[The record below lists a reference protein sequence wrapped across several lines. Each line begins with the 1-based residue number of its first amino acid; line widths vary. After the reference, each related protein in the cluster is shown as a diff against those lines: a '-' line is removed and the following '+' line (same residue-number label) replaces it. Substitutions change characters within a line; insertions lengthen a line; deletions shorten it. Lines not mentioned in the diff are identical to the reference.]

1 MNITK
6 NPLYAGLLLV
16 ICVGLGSWYLG
27 GLVPSIGK
35 VTFAILL
42 GIILGNVITRG
53 QVVQRG
59 GLFAEKKL
67 LPMAIVLLGVE
78 LNLVTLVSIGPSAA
92 VIILLTICVAL
103 VSSVYLGKLFG
114 FSPAFSLLIGAGNGI
129 CGSSA
134 VAATTLVING
144 DESETGI
151 SISIVNLLG
160 TIGIFLAPFLIQL
173 FRMSDTA
180 GGLLIGG
187 SLQAFGQVVAAGFSV
202 NDNVGQLATVVK
214 MGRVLMLGPSVMLI
228 GYWVQSQ
235 RRKLGQTKGTNI
247 RIPRFIIGF
256 FIVSIVTSLNILP
269 ADVPSTV
276 STAGKF
282 LLVLAM
288 AGVGMR
294 IQLRSLFRFGFKSVV
309 FGALVSAIQ
318 IVMILF
324 VVLIVLRV

>member
-1 MNITK
+1 
-6 NPLYAGLLLV
+6 
-16 ICVGLGSWYLG
+16 
-27 GLVPSIGK
+27 
-35 VTFAILL
+35 
-42 GIILGNVITRG
+42 
-53 QVVQRG
+53 
-59 GLFAEKKL
+59 
-67 LPMAIVLLGVE
+67 
-78 LNLVTLVSIGPSAA
+78 
-92 VIILLTICVAL
+92 
-103 VSSVYLGKLFG
+103 
-114 FSPAFSLLIGAGNGI
+114 LLIGAGNGI

-134 VAATTLVING
+134 VAATTLVIDGN
-144 DESETGI
+144 EIETGI

-173 FRMSDTA
+173 FSMSDTA

-235 RRKLGQTKGTNI
+235 RRKLGQTKNTGV

-269 ADVPSTV
+269 ANVPDTV

-294 IQLRSLFRFGFKSVV
+294 IQLRSLFRFGVKSVI

-318 IVMILF
+318 ITMILF
-324 VVLIVLRV
+324 VVLIVLHV